1 MTTQTPEPLE
11 SIGMVPR
18 CRSCGS
24 ERVALDAW
32 ACWNSAAG
40 LWELENTFD
49 AAYCHSCEAETKLDW
64 SRPEHSPTEAIRAL
78 NDAWR
83 CRGEGQG
90 QLLVTSGVQAK
101 GSAFVV
107 AAIKAMRAF
116 DNFSTDNDVYRE
128 HDFGAFDLD
137 GERVFFKIDYYDR
150 SLSMHSPNAA
160 NPNET
165 VRVLTLMLASEY

>member
-1 MTTQTPEPLE
+1 
-11 SIGMVPR
+11 MVPR

-40 LWELENTFD
+40 LWELEKTFD
-49 AAYCHSCEAETKLDW
+49 DAFCHACEDQTKLDW
-64 SRPEHSPTEAIRAL
+64 SRPDEAPTETIRTL

-107 AAIKAMRAF
+107 AAVKAMRAF
-116 DNFSTDNDVYRE
+116 NDFSADNDVYRE
-128 HDFGAFDLD
+128 HDFGAFDLN
-137 GERVFFKIDYYDR
+137 GEKLFFKIDYYDR
-150 SLSMHSPNAA
+150 SLSVGSDNPA
-160 NPNET
+160 NPTET